1 MSMKSQIEDLCTKA
15 INFDFISIENE
26 SHLHSSSQNAE
37 SHFKLILVSN
47 DFLNMSLIKRHK
59 YIYQILNEIMPKIH
73 ALAIHVFTEEEFKKN
88 KINTNSPECVN
99 KNG

>member
-1 MSMKSQIEDLCTKA
+1 MSVKSQIEELCTKA
-15 INFDFISIENE
+15 LNFNFISIENE

-59 YIYQILNEIMPKIH
+59 HIYKILNEIMPKIH
-73 ALAIHVFTEEEFKKN
+73 ALAIHVFTKEEFKKN
-88 KINTNSPECVN
+88 KANTNSPECVN

>member
-1 MSMKSQIEDLCTKA
+1 MSSKSQIEELCTKA
-15 INFDFISIENE
+15 LNFDFISIENE

-47 DFLNMSLIKRHK
+47 HFLNMSLIKRHR
-59 YIYQILNEIMPKIH
+59 YIYKFLNEIMPKIH
-73 ALAIHVFTEEEFKKN
+73 ALAIHAFTEEEFKDS
-88 KINTNSPECVN
+88 KINTNSPDCVN

>member
-1 MSMKSQIEDLCTKA
+1 MNIRSEIHKSCSESLNLKLITID
-15 INFDFISIENE
+15 NE

-59 YIYQILNEIMPKIH
+59 HIYKILNEIMPKIH
-73 ALAIHVFTEEEFKKN
+73 ALAIHAFTEEEFKN
-88 KINTNSPECVN
+88 NTVNTNSPDCVN

>member
-1 MSMKSQIEDLCTKA
+1 MSVKSQIEELCTKA
-15 INFDFISIENE
+15 LNFDFIIIENE

-59 YIYQILNEIMPKIH
+59 HIYKILNEIMPKIH
-73 ALAIHVFTEEEFKKN
+73 SLAIHAFTEEEFKN
-88 KINTNSPECVN
+88 NTVNTNSPDCVN

>member
-1 MSMKSQIEDLCTKA
+1 MSVKSQIEDLCTKA
-15 INFDFISIENE
+15 LNFDLISIENE

-59 YIYQILNEIMPKIH
+59 HIYRILNEIMPKIH
-73 ALAIHVFTEEEFKKN
+73 ALASHAFTEEEFKN
-88 KINTNSPECVN
+88 NIVNTSSPDCVT

>member
-1 MSMKSQIEDLCTKA
+1 MSVKSQIEDLCTKA
-15 INFDFISIENE
+15 LNFDFISIENE

-59 YIYQILNEIMPKIH
+59 HIYKILNEIMPKIH
-73 ALAIHVFTEEEFKKN
+73 ALAIHAFTEEEFKKN
-88 KINTNSPECVN
+88 TVNINSPDCVN
-99 KNG
+99 KDG

>member
-1 MSMKSQIEDLCTKA
+1 MSMKSQIEELCSKA
-15 INFDFISIENE
+15 MNFDFISIENE

-37 SHFKLILVSN
+37 SHFKLIIVSD

-59 YIYQILNEIMPKIH
+59 YIYQILDEIMPKIH
-73 ALAIHVFTEEEFKKN
+73 ALAIHVFTKEEFKNN
-88 KINTNSPECVN
+88 KVNTNSPECVN

>member
-1 MSMKSQIEDLCTKA
+1 MSVKSQIEDLCTKA
-15 INFDFISIENE
+15 LNFNLISIENE

-37 SHFKLILVSN
+37 SHFKLTLVSN

-59 YIYQILNEIMPKIH
+59 HIYKILNEIMPKIH
-73 ALAIHVFTEEEFKKN
+73 ALAIHAFTEEEFKN
-88 KINTNSPECVN
+88 NIVNTSSPDCVT

>member
-1 MSMKSQIEDLCTKA
+1 MSMKSQIEELCSKA
-15 INFDFISIENE
+15 MNFDFISIENE

-37 SHFKLILVSN
+37 SHFKLLIVSD

-59 YIYQILNEIMPKIH
+59 YIYQILDEIMPKIH
-73 ALAIHVFTEEEFKKN
+73 ALAIHVFTKEEFKKN
-88 KINTNSPECVN
+88 KVNTNSPECLN